1 MKVLLSWLREFAPI
15 EGDPYELADHMSD
28 LGMAVEETRIL
39 NPLEGVVVARV
50 ADLRPHPKAD
60 RIQLVD
66 VEIENGDP
74 MQVCCGAF
82 NMSVGDLIPF
92 ATIGTVMP
100 DGMEIS
106 QREMRGE
113 MSNGMC
119 CSAAELGL
127 GSDHDGI
134 MILPEHLE
142 TGAPLMQ
149 ELGLVGDILW
159 DLEINP
165 NRPDAMSVAGV
176 ARDLAARLDIPFEI
190 PEWTVPSS
198 GAAEDLASIQIDDGV
213 LCPRF
218 TGRVLR
224 GVTVGKSPLWMQM
237 RLTLLGMRPINS
249 VVDVSN
255 YVMLELG
262 TPNHTYDLSLLPN
275 GHIGVRRAS
284 DGESITT
291 LDDQERMLQPNDGLI
306 VNEADEPIGIAG
318 VMGGASTEISDTT
331 DSVLVE
337 LACWEPRSIAR
348 TSQRLGLRS
357 EASARFE
364 RGTDWQI
371 NVTAVQRFCHLLN
384 EVTPGGIEIVGEVL
398 DVAGTTP
405 DSISVPVRTSR
416 ISMLLG
422 REFSSEEI
430 RNLLT
435 PIGFD
440 VENTDSQDVQ
450 LVTIPSFRPDT
461 ETETDIAEE
470 VARHYGYG
478 KLGATVPRSPD
489 AGHLSPQQKLR
500 RVIRQVMTGAGLI
513 EAMPNPFLAPDDITK
528 AALIVEEPVRLL
540 NPLAVEESVLRP
552 SLLPGLLTAVAYNY
566 SHRNMGAKL
575 FETGPVFEASE
586 DSSGLPLET
595 EHLAALISTADAFA
609 ATSLLK
615 DLASTLKLEF
625 QLTNV
630 DGLAGLHPTRG
641 AKINIGDTEVG
652 SLGEVDPAVLR
663 SYEIE
668 DRCAWLNLRLDL
680 VIEAAISVEG
690 VSYQPVSTFPSS
702 DVDLAF
708 AVGEQVQASEIEM
721 TLRKAA
727 GEELQSLHLFD
738 VFRSGQLDE
747 GVRSLAFSMR
757 LQAKDKT
764 LTDEEVGVVRQRCIE
779 AVESA
784 HPASLRA

>member
-422 REFSSEEI
+422 RDFSSEEI

-595 EHLAALISTADAFA
+595 EHLAALISNADAFA
-609 ATSLLK
+609 ATALLK

-690 VSYQPVSTFPSS
+690 VPYQPVSPFPSS

>member
-39 NPLEGVVVARV
+39 NPLEGVVVAKV
-50 ADLRPHPKAD
+50 AALRPHPKAD

-595 EHLAALISTADAFA
+595 EHLAALISNADAFA

>member
-595 EHLAALISTADAFA
+595 EHLAALISNADAFA

-779 AVESA
+779 AVEIA

>member
-513 EAMPNPFLAPDDITK
+513 EAMPKPFLAPDDITK

-595 EHLAALISTADAFA
+595 EHLAALISNADAFA

-690 VSYQPVSTFPSS
+690 VPYQPVSTFPSS

>member
-39 NPLEGVVVARV
+39 NPLEGVVVAKV
-50 ADLRPHPKAD
+50 AALRPHPKAD

-119 CSAAELGL
+119 CSAAELDL

-134 MILPEHLE
+134 MILPEDLE

-176 ARDLAARLDIPFEI
+176 ARDLAARLDVPFEI
-190 PEWTVPSS
+190 PEWTVPSP
-198 GAAEDLASIQIDDGV
+198 GAAEGLASIQIDDGV

-218 TGRVLR
+218 TGRVLK

-284 DGESITT
+284 NGESITT
-291 LDDQERMLQPNDGLI
+291 LDGQERMLQPNDGLI

-337 LACWEPRSIAR
+337 LACWEPQSIAR

-398 DVAGTTP
+398 DVTGTTP
-405 DSISVPVRTSR
+405 DTISVPVRTSR

-422 REFSSEEI
+422 RDFSSEEI
-430 RNLLT
+430 HDLLT
-435 PIGFD
+435 PIGFE
-440 VENTDSQDVQ
+440 VENADSQDVQ

-566 SHRNMGAKL
+566 SHRNMEAKL
-575 FETGPVFEASE
+575 FETGPVFESSE

-595 EHLAALISTADAFA
+595 EHLAALISNADAFA

-652 SLGEVDPAVLR
+652 SLGEVDPAVLQ

-690 VSYQPVSTFPSS
+690 VPYQPVSTFPSS

-727 GEELQSLHLFD
+727 GEELQSLQLFD
-738 VFRSGQLDE
+738 VFRSDQLDE

-764 LTDEEVGVVRQRCIE
+764 LTDEEVGAVRQRCIE
-779 AVESA
+779 AVESN

>member
-398 DVAGTTP
+398 DVTGTTP
-405 DSISVPVRTSR
+405 DTISVPVRTSR

-500 RVIRQVMTGAGLI
+500 RVIRQVMTLSLI
-513 EAMPNPFLAPDDITK
+513 HI
-528 AALIVEEPVRLL
+528 
-540 NPLAVEESVLRP
+540 
-552 SLLPGLLTAVAYNY
+552 
-566 SHRNMGAKL
+566 
-575 FETGPVFEASE
+575 
-586 DSSGLPLET
+586 
-595 EHLAALISTADAFA
+595 
-609 ATSLLK
+609 
-615 DLASTLKLEF
+615 
-625 QLTNV
+625 
-630 DGLAGLHPTRG
+630 
-641 AKINIGDTEVG
+641 
-652 SLGEVDPAVLR
+652 
-663 SYEIE
+663 
-668 DRCAWLNLRLDL
+668 
-680 VIEAAISVEG
+680 
-690 VSYQPVSTFPSS
+690 
-702 DVDLAF
+702 
-708 AVGEQVQASEIEM
+708 
-721 TLRKAA
+721 
-727 GEELQSLHLFD
+727 
-738 VFRSGQLDE
+738 
-747 GVRSLAFSMR
+747 
-757 LQAKDKT
+757 
-764 LTDEEVGVVRQRCIE
+764 
-779 AVESA
+779 
-784 HPASLRA
+784 

>member
-422 REFSSEEI
+422 RDFSSEEI

-595 EHLAALISTADAFA
+595 EHLAALISNADAFA

-615 DLASTLKLEF
+615 DLASPLKLEF

-690 VSYQPVSTFPSS
+690 VPYQPVSTFPSS

>member
-39 NPLEGVVVARV
+39 NPLEGVVVAKV
-50 ADLRPHPKAD
+50 AALRPHPKAD

-119 CSAAELGL
+119 CSAAELDL

-134 MILPEHLE
+134 MILPEDLE

-176 ARDLAARLDIPFEI
+176 ARDLAARLDVPFEI
-190 PEWTVPSS
+190 PEWTVPSP
-198 GAAEDLASIQIDDGV
+198 GAAEGLASIQIDDGG

-218 TGRVLR
+218 TGRVLK

-284 DGESITT
+284 NGESITT
-291 LDDQERMLQPNDGLI
+291 LDGQERMLQPNDGLI

-337 LACWEPRSIAR
+337 LACWEPQSIAR

-398 DVAGTTP
+398 DVTGTTP
-405 DSISVPVRTSR
+405 DTISVPVRTSR

-422 REFSSEEI
+422 RDFSSEEI
-430 RNLLT
+430 HDLLT
-435 PIGFD
+435 PIGFE
-440 VENTDSQDVQ
+440 VENADSQDVQ

-478 KLGATVPRSPD
+478 KLGASVPRSPD

-566 SHRNMGAKL
+566 SHRNMEAKL
-575 FETGPVFEASE
+575 FETGPVFESSE

-595 EHLAALISTADAFA
+595 EHLAALISNADAFA

-652 SLGEVDPAVLR
+652 SLGEVDPAVLQ

-727 GEELQSLHLFD
+727 GEELQSLQLFD
-738 VFRSGQLDE
+738 VFRSDQLDE

-764 LTDEEVGVVRQRCIE
+764 LTDEEVGAVRQRCIE
-779 AVESA
+779 AVESN

>member
-405 DSISVPVRTSR
+405 DSISVPVSTSR

-595 EHLAALISTADAFA
+595 EHLAALISNADAFA

>member
-218 TGRVLR
+218 TGRVLKD
-224 GVTVGKSPLWMQM
+224 VTVGKSPLWMQM

-284 DGESITT
+284 NGESITT
-291 LDDQERMLQPNDGLI
+291 LDGQERMLQPNDGLI

-422 REFSSEEI
+422 RDFSSEEI

-595 EHLAALISTADAFA
+595 EHLAALISNADAFA

-784 HPASLRA
+784 HPANLRA